1 MGWCSTTPCSCFL
14 QLLSLLGRLA
24 IFKEALIS
32 RAGQTA
38 GSSLSL
44 FSPVASASS
53 SFLQRWPWPLLKNLN
68 FAPCVQVVC
77 TQFNSAL
84 TTTIIGCLKNIL
96 ITYLGM
102 MIGGDYQYS
111 ILNFIGLNISV
122 FGSLVY
128 TKVTFSTKK
137 SSPLPTTSGGS
148 EKTWFN
154 GRIQHLK
161 IEGCLKDKCHL
172 LGFYGKQ
179 NDHNPM
185 KDFQL
190 LVMNCDVWK
199 KFTQLLWT
207 SRKGAGHLG
216 QNIWEFSV
224 MLWIPLVEDVDTRH
238 VGGVLHP
245 VFTLS
250 MEAFEYYYCLKRHLL
265 IFPCGPCNTLQDDHK
280 AYYQS
285 HINIL
290 PLFCDFVPAIATFNL
305 KSVSVWEI

>member
-1 MGWCSTTPCSCFL
+1 
-14 QLLSLLGRLA
+14 
-24 IFKEALIS
+24 
-32 RAGQTA
+32 
-38 GSSLSL
+38 
-44 FSPVASASS
+44 
-53 SFLQRWPWPLLKNLN
+53 
-68 FAPCVQVVC
+68 
-77 TQFNSAL
+77 
-84 TTTIIGCLKNIL
+84 
-96 ITYLGM
+96 
-102 MIGGDYQYS
+102 
-111 ILNFIGLNISV
+111 
-122 FGSLVY
+122 
-128 TKVTFSTKK
+128 
-137 SSPLPTTSGGS
+137 
-148 EKTWFN
+148 
-154 GRIQHLK
+154 
-161 IEGCLKDKCHL
+161 
-172 LGFYGKQ
+172 
-179 NDHNPM
+179 M
-185 KDFQL
+185 KDSQL

-265 IFPCGPCNTLQDDHK
+265 IFPCGPCNTFQDDHK

-305 KSVSVWEI
+305 KSVSVWEILKVWLFALRFRSVPSCPPFALREHLPGKKMFSFGHCPNEGGEGLARIKKYTLYIPFWRPKKLYKLPELGGGGGRGNLGNARKKSNFFLGGVT